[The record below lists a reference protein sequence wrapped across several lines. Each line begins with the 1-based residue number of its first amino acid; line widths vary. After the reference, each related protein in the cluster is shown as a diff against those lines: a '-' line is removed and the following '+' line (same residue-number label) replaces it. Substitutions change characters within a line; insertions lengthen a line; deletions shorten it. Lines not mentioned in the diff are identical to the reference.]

1 MIRLY
6 GMDAELELKNRGKR
20 DPEFETT
27 ILNWIEK
34 VLELKLQDKANF
46 AVHFQTGVLLLKLI
60 NVISPGHF
68 PKIDTRDLHLVHHE
82 NVNMYLKACWELG
95 VPSSDLFITSDLTR
109 LKVQLPLT
117 TRTSQPLFRMF
128 IQLSNFARAVQSG
141 KACRLPNFRP
151 SYWCPAQAKAGAG

>member
-1 MIRLY
+1 MGPGNLPETLFCGLTGFRLY
-6 GMDAELELKNRGKR
+6 GMDAELELKNRDKR
-20 DPEFETT
+20 DPDFETK
-27 ILNWIEK
+27 ILTWLEK
-34 VLELKLQDKANF
+34 ALELKLQDKANF

-109 LKVQLPLT
+109 LKVTHFPTQGC
-117 TRTSQPLFRMF
+117 TSRRSEHL
-128 IQLSNFARAVQSG
+128 LSYQTMREPPRVE
-141 KACRLPNFRP
+141 R
-151 SYWCPAQAKAGAG
+151 